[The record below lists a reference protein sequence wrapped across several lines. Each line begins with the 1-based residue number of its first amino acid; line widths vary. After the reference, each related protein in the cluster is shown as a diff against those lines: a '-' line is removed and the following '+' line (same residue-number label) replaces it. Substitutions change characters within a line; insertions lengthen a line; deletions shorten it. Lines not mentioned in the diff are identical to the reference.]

1 MPPRTVHLPASTQR
15 GCRNAGPSART
26 SRNTYKCSARGAP
39 LCRQA
44 PAARHLVG
52 SASRRPMPIN
62 TDEAMARRSGRATP
76 PPASAMAPCSGA
88 RPSQHSWLGAC
99 KGKAKVLYF
108 HQTTIRASWCGH
120 KFRSAARTNRRNVSR
135 KLETHAPNNR
145 KAGMQ
150 CKKSSYFYY
159 GTRS

>member
-1 MPPRTVHLPASTQR
+1 MGKIRRRMPPRTVHLPASTQR

-62 TDEAMARRSGRATP
+62 TDEAMARRSGRATLP
-76 PPASAMAPCSGA
+76 PTSTTAFKLRGG
-88 RPSQHSWLGAC
+88 SQKRRFANL
-99 KGKAKVLYF
+99 
-108 HQTTIRASWCGH
+108 RASQTRLASDAEKTASGLPLRSSGSTKIQRGH
-120 KFRSAARTNRRNVSR
+120 RIRVC
-135 KLETHAPNNR
+135 E
-145 KAGMQ
+145 
-150 CKKSSYFYY
+150 Y
-159 GTRS
+159 GDPVLFG